1 MQAAHQ
7 DELTLPACLV
17 RQRDG
22 IFVDLSKAGGGL
34 EGDIDRLF
42 SAGARFCGLDYA
54 LLTGLLYDNVVDKHD
69 LATKLKLAA
78 DVAAFPPERRA
89 LYKAVK
95 RDAEQQSAEYFFEPV
110 SMVVATEEPVY
121 GEPGADGVA
130 PVIGSTRREERQA
143 TKLDPDEFIADMW
156 LKGVRFGIN
165 VEAVSN
171 AISRGETARMVVATQ
186 RDATEGI
193 DAEIEEACS
202 VLHRDNSPK
211 LLVNGKA
218 DLRKFQNR
226 FPQIEN
232 GARLL
237 KKRSRVLGKPGYKVS
252 GEMILPRIPLDEIN
266 LQDMAGPGTRVEF
279 QDGCEYILAS
289 QDGFLSLD
297 LASNIISVTE
307 MIENKG
313 GISIKTTGDLAL
325 SGNDF
330 IEHGEVQEGRV
341 VEGKNMTFRSNVY
354 GDVVSRGGYILLEAN
369 LSGGSAK
376 SQGGDVT
383 SNGRVFNSVIEACTG
398 KVALKYAENCVILG
412 ASVVVERA
420 VNCEIVAEDIQVGS
434 AEGCGIAGKAVKIDS
449 SSACRAKETLVSMIV
464 PDFSALDAQLER
476 IGPAIDDC
484 NKIIETK
491 QQELTQ
497 IKSDAE
503 FARYLALAASIK
515 EGKIQLSAAQQ
526 DGWQKMTARFA
537 KHMSAGR
544 QLNEQK
550 QQQLAQIQELLQE
563 KAALLDQ
570 REKTST
576 GIHCEITEVAGD
588 TGVRSMIGQIAILQ
602 KSSVSEIRAKLREQ
616 DVRHLRVFYNDT
628 GSLVWSF
635 SANQSEPKNE

>member
-1 MQAAHQ
+1 MQAAPQ
-7 DELTLPACLV
+7 DELTLPACLI
-17 RQRDG
+17 RQSDG
-22 IFVDLSKAGGGL
+22 IFVYLSKVGGGF

-42 SAGARFCGLDYA
+42 NAGARFCGLDYA
-54 LLTGLLYDNVVDKHD
+54 LLTGLLYDNLVDKHD

-95 RDAEQQSAEYFFEPV
+95 MDADQQSAEYFFEPV

-130 PVIGSTRREERQA
+130 PVIGSTRREELQA

-171 AISRGETARMVVATQ
+171 AISRGETARMIVATQ

-193 DAEIEEACS
+193 DAEIEEACN

-226 FPQIEN
+226 FPQIES

-252 GEMILPRIPLDEIN
+252 GKMILPRIPLDEIN

-313 GISIKTTGDLAL
+313 GISIKTTGDLTL

-434 AEGCGIAGKAVKIDS
+434 AEGCGIAGKTVKIDT

-491 QQELTQ
+491 QHELTQ
-497 IKSDAE
+497 LKSDAE

-550 QQQLAQIQELLQE
+550 RQQLTQIQELLQE

-588 TGVRSMIGQIAILQ
+588 TGVRSMVGQIALLQ

-635 SANQSEPKNE
+635 SVNQSELKK